1 MNVFELFAKIGLDS
15 QEYEN
20 GLSKAA
26 SMGKNVVGGI
36 GKVAKVGFGVVT
48 TAIGAGTAAMGAFGK
63 SALDSYANYEQLAG
77 GVEKLYGKAADK
89 LKKYAQDGYKTA
101 GMSANKYMET
111 ATSFSA
117 ALIKSLGGDVDKA
130 ADMTD
135 KAMQAMSDNV
145 NVFGSDMGSVQNAFQ
160 GFAKQNYTMLDNL
173 KLGYGGTKEEMQK
186 LIADANEYRATIGE
200 TADLSIDSFADIVT
214 AIDSIQQKQ
223 KIAGATAKEAMT
235 TIEGAGNMTKAAWE
249 NVKNAIGRGEGIT
262 EAFSNLKDAI
272 FGIGLTEDGKET
284 GLLNQ
289 IVPRIQTIMSGA
301 GEAIVEAAPMIS
313 EVIPDLVDAVL
324 PSMLEGGISL
334 AGAIGEGVISAV
346 PSLWE
351 SVSSAASTVGGY
363 LYDGMEK
370 AAQATENVD
379 FATPVN
385 TALDKVDE
393 FLNGDKTQTFIDN
406 GVTFVTNIATGIGQA
421 APDVIPK
428 AAEVVT
434 NFVQGIEDNI
444 PQILDAGVDMA
455 EGLAIGLAKALPKLW
470 LEFMTLKLK
479 ILAYIAEHVTAY
491 QAKAVGGVAK
501 SIQAVG
507 TALSQLPEKIAY
519 WAGYAVTKFGI
530 AILKMPE
537 AWENAKQKLMDKL
550 QEWKE
555 NFPKYAEEASGKF
568 SEKLLE
574 GLADLA
580 KKAWDKACEIGKS
593 IMDGIQS
600 FISKGIDL
608 GNLFRAG
615 GEQALNEEKA
625 KANTRA
631 VNTSLNAIRD
641 INTLSDDV
649 FDENSEKGFNYGA
662 LGEAIVKA
670 FADADIKME
679 CDNREFG
686 RLVRKAV
693 YA

>member
-26 SMGKNVVGGI
+26 SMGKSVMGGI
-36 GKVAKVGFGVVT
+36 GNVAKVGFGVVT
-48 TAIGAGTAAMGAFGK
+48 AAIGAGTAAMGAFGK

-77 GVEKLYGKAADK
+77 GVEKLYGTAADK
-89 LKKYAQDGYKTA
+89 LMKYAQDGYKTA
-101 GMSANKYMET
+101 GMSANQYMET

-117 ALIKSLGGDVDKA
+117 ALIKSLNGDVDKA
-130 ADMTD
+130 AKMTD

-186 LIADANEYRATIGE
+186 LIADANEYRASIGE
-200 TADLSIDSFADIVT
+200 TSDLTIDSFADIVT

-235 TIEGAGNMTKAAWE
+235 TIEGSANMTKAAWE
-249 NVKNAIGRGEGIT
+249 NLITAIGRGEGIT
-262 EAFSNLKDAI
+262 EAFSGLKDAI

-289 IVPRIQTIMSGA
+289 IVPRIQTVMKGA
-301 GEAIVEAAPMIS
+301 GDAIVEAAPTIS
-313 EVIPDLVDAVL
+313 EAIPNLVDAVL

-334 AGAIGEGVISAV
+334 AGAIGQGIISAV
-346 PSLWE
+346 PSLWT

-379 FATPVN
+379 FATPLN
-385 TALDKVDE
+385 TALDKIDSVI
-393 FLNGDKTQTFIDN
+393 NGEKVQTFIDN
-406 GVTFVTNIATGIGQA
+406 GVKVVTNIAEGIGQG
-421 APDVIPK
+421 APTVIPK
-428 AAEVVT
+428 AADVVIK
-434 NFVQGIEDNI
+434 FVQGIEDNI
-444 PQILDAGVDMA
+444 PQILDAGFSMA

-470 LEFMTLKLK
+470 LEFMTLKFK
-479 ILAYIAEHVTAY
+479 ILAYVAEHVAAFL
-491 QAKAVGGVAK
+491 AKAKDGVANV
-501 SIQAVG
+501 IQAVG

-530 AILKMPE
+530 EILKMPE
-537 AWENAKQKLMDKL
+537 KWEKAKQALMDKL
-550 QEWKE
+550 QDWKE
-555 NFPKYAEEASGKF
+555 NFPKYAEEAASKF

-608 GNLFRAG
+608 GNLFRSG
-615 GEQALNEEKA
+615 GEQALNEEKT
-625 KANTRA
+625 KS
-631 VNTSLNAIRD
+631 VNTSLAIRD

-649 FDENSEKGFNYGA
+649 FDENSEKGFNYEA

-670 FADADIKME
+670 FTDADIKME

>member
-20 GLSKAA
+20 GLTKAA

-63 SALDSYANYEQLAG
+63 AAYDSYASYEQLTG
-77 GVEKLYGKAADK
+77 GIDTLYEDLSDDIAKSSSKAW
-89 LKKYAQDGYKTA
+89 KTA
-101 GMSANKYMET
+101 GMSMNDYMET
-111 ATSFSA
+111 AIGFA
-117 ALIKSLGGDVDKA
+117 ASLNKSLQDSEGNIA
-130 ADMTD
+130 RSADLTD
-135 KAMQAMSDNV
+135 QIISDMSDNV
-145 NVFGSDMGSVQNAFQ
+145 NKMGTSMESVQNAYR
-160 GFAKQNYTMLDNL
+160 GFSRGNFTMLDNL
-173 KLGYGGTKEEMQK
+173 ALGFAGTKEGMQELLDK
-186 LIADANEYRATIGE
+186 AEE
-200 TADLSIDSFADIVT
+200 LSGVKYNIDSFADIAD
-214 AIDSIQQKQ
+214 AIHVVQNEMGIT
-223 KIAGATAKEAMT
+223 GTTFREAMT
-235 TIEGAGNMTKAAWE
+235 TIEGTSNATKAAWE
-249 NVKNAIGRGEGIT
+249 NLINAIGRGEGIT
-262 EAFSNLKDAI
+262 EAFSDLKDAI
-272 FGIGLTEDGKET
+272 FGIGLTDEGEAT

-289 IVPRIQTIMSGA
+289 IVPRIQTIMKGA
-301 GEAIVEAAPMIS
+301 GDAIVEAAPMIS

-334 AGAIGEGVISAV
+334 AGAIGQGVISAI
-346 PSLWE
+346 PSLWT

-379 FATPVN
+379 FATPLN
-385 TALDKVDE
+385 TALDKIDSVI
-393 FLNGDKTQTFIDN
+393 NGEKVQTFIDN
-406 GVTFVTNIATGIGQA
+406 GVKVVTNIADGIGQG
-421 APDVIPK
+421 APTVIPK
-428 AAEVVT
+428 AADVVIK
-434 NFVQGIEDNI
+434 FVQGIEDNI
-444 PQILDAGVDMA
+444 PQILDAGFSMA

-470 LEFMTLKLK
+470 LEFMTLKFK
-479 ILAYIAEHVTAY
+479 ILAYVAEHVAAFLSK
-491 QAKAVGGVAK
+491 AKDGVAK
-501 SIQAVG
+501 VIQAVG

-530 AILKMPE
+530 EILKMPE
-537 AWENAKQKLMDKL
+537 KWENAKQKLMDKL
-550 QEWKE
+550 QDWKE
-555 NFPKYAEEASGKF
+555 NFPKYAEEAANKF

-608 GNLFRAG
+608 GNLFRSG
-615 GEQALNEEKA
+615 GEQALREEQS
-625 KANTRA
+625 NTKTHA
-631 VNTSLNAIRD
+631 LNSAAIRD

-649 FDENSEKGFNYGA
+649 FDENSEKGFNYEA
-662 LGEAIVKA
+662 LAEAIVKA
-670 FADADIKME
+670 FTDADIKME